1 MRNRAIRSLAILA
14 VAAFAIMQSGCESVN
29 AGILGGTK
37 WASAYVPDFKGISM
51 RGCNM
56 TMEFKADGGLIV
68 QLRTPYTTE
77 TYGGKWRTGPG
88 HAVFFDDISP
98 PINGKNSSVE
108 KITIQGDVLKMP
120 DSGETLVFTRIDPMQ
135 AKPAAMKPKAAA
147 IPTASAN
154 DKEPESEPAN
164 PYDRKGK

>member
-1 MRNRAIRSLAILA
+1 MRTRVFRGMSILAIAALA
-14 VAAFAIMQSGCESVN
+14 FVQTGCESVN
-29 AGILGGTK
+29 TGLLEGTK

-68 QLRTPYTTE
+68 VLRTPYSAESFT
-77 TYGGKWRTGPG
+77 GRWRTGPG
-88 HAVFFDDISP
+88 RTVYFEDISP
-98 PINGKNSSVE
+98 PINGSSSSAE

-120 DSGETLVFTRIDPMQ
+120 DSGETLVFTRVDPLQ
-135 AKPAAMKPKAAA
+135 AKPAALKLKSSPATSAEKP
-147 IPTASAN
+147 P
-154 DKEPESEPAN
+154 EPDAPN